1 MITDADFLFFLRKIP
16 ILAALRLQK
25 CMLIVIIIFYFRVHF
40 AIEKGVD
47 FFVFFIACCYAFV
60 LLERQNFLFHD
71 ETNALSSA
79 EAPAGYPYNNSNN
92 RKKQKA
98 RGERREEGKGGS
110 SLLSFSFPSCPARC
124 LFLSPQPPHD
134 TKRPLRRREKPTQ
147 NFVLRCWYTNQ
158 AFQCNSPLCFQ

>member
-1 MITDADFLFFLRKIP
+1 MITDTDFLFFLRKIP

-25 CMLIVIIIFYFRVHF
+25 CMLIAIIIFYFRVHF

-92 RKKQKA
+92 RKKNRKRA
-98 RGERREEGKGGS
+98 GNEGKREKAAAF
-110 SLLSFSFPSCPARC
+110 FS
-124 LFLSPQPPHD
+124 LSPSHRAQRALFFSLPS
-134 TKRPLRRREKPTQ
+134 LPTTQ
-147 NFVLRCWYTNQ
+147 RGL
-158 AFQCNSPLCFQ
+158 

>member
-1 MITDADFLFFLRKIP
+1 MITDTDFLFFLRKIP

-25 CMLIVIIIFYFRVHF
+25 CMLIAIIIFYFRVHF

-92 RKKQKA
+92 RKK
-98 RGERREEGKGGS
+98 
-110 SLLSFSFPSCPARC
+110 
-124 LFLSPQPPHD
+124 
-134 TKRPLRRREKPTQ
+134 
-147 NFVLRCWYTNQ
+147 
-158 AFQCNSPLCFQ
+158 